1 VIRDVV
7 VHLASEQPLL
17 CDIRA
22 LPTAQDACLVCT
34 NVKYL
39 NGKKPIF
46 IDNTDSWFLFPL
58 GQVRF
63 LEIPAASVGEEPDGL
78 PGMLALPAGDRAVP
92 PAEDDLADLEP
103 DEDLLRRIREA

>member
-7 VHLASEQPLL
+7 VHMANEQPLM

-34 NVKYL
+34 NVRYL
-39 NGKKPIF
+39 NGKKPPF
-46 IDNTDSWFLFPL
+46 IDNIDSWFLFPL
-58 GQVRF
+58 PQLRF
-63 LEIPAASVGEEPDGL
+63 LEIAAAQVEQEPDGDR
-78 PGMLALPAGDRAVP
+78 GMLALPSGTPVTP
-92 PAEDDLADLEP
+92 PHDDDLGDLET